1 MKNKIGLPLVTSI
14 AALVIGSG
22 CTATHQSLI
31 GHRTLVFDTA
41 FLQGRKETPRVD
53 DIVPA
58 NLTEEITLQGVWAVP
73 PKYHVEIWT
82 LVETQNYT
90 IVTVPPHLIETFDQ
104 NIYSDAILRLK
115 DDSLC
120 RVQHSYSEDSG
131 VTIRVVR
138 DKAIAYIRPGRADA
152 GDGS

>member
-1 MKNKIGLPLVTSI
+1 MKNKIGLPLVTTI
-14 AALVIGSG
+14 AALVIGIG
-22 CTATHQSLI
+22 CTATDQGLI

-41 FLQGRKETPRVD
+41 FIHGGNRTPRVD

-58 NLTEEITLQGVWAVP
+58 NLKEEITLQGVWAATP
-73 PKYHVEIWT
+73 EYHVCIWT

-90 IVTVPPHLIETFDQ
+90 IVTVRDDLIEAFDQ

-120 RVQHSYSEDSG
+120 RVQHSYSEDG
-131 VTIRVVR
+131 RVMIRLVR
-138 DKAIAYIRPGRADA
+138 DKAIAYIKPGSADS
-152 GDGS
+152 GEGS